1 MIRFIE
7 YFIKNTRL
15 NYMLLVFLAYM
26 GYNAYSNI
34 PKEIFPDVELDKISV
49 LGAYSGTS
57 ASVMDKMAVRD
68 IEDELSNINGIDKTE
83 TTITPG
89 AFAIIL
95 TLNESVNK
103 VNTLSR
109 VKDSI
114 ATTRQY
120 LPSDMNEP
128 IAKLLDKSKS
138 LIKLSLSSEKL
149 SRGELTVIA
158 KDIKSKISK
167 IKDISEILIRGDSQE
182 EVSIKIDS
190 EAIVA
195 YNLEHSSIQKAIANL
210 SYIFPIGDIEQR
222 GSFVY
227 ISTVNGKSSAQEWE
241 ESILN

>member
-1 MIRFIE
+1 MTKFIE

-26 GYNAYSNI
+26 GYNAYTNI
-34 PKEIFPDVELDKISV
+34 PKEIFPNIELDKISV

-89 AFAIIL
+89 SFAIIL
-95 TLNESVNK
+95 TLNESVDK

-138 LIKLSLSSEKL
+138 LIKLSLASDKL

-158 KDIKSKISK
+158 KEIKSKLSK
-167 IKDISEILIRGDSQE
+167 IKDISEILIRGDSKE
-182 EVSIKIDS
+182 EVAISIDS
-190 EAIVA
+190 EAVLA
-195 YNLEHSSIQKAIANL
+195 Y
-210 SYIFPIGDIEQR
+210 DI
-222 GSFVY
+222 
-227 ISTVNGKSSAQEWE
+227 KH
-241 ESILN
+241 

>member
-1 MIRFIE
+1 MTKFIE

-26 GYNAYSNI
+26 GYNAYVNI
-34 PKEIFPDVELDKISV
+34 PKEIFPNVELDKISV

-89 AFAIIL
+89 TFAIIL

-103 VNTLSR
+103 INTLSR
-109 VKDSI
+109 VKDAI

-138 LIKLSLSSEKL
+138 LIKLSLSS
-149 SRGELTVIA
+149 
-158 KDIKSKISK
+158 D
-167 IKDISEILIRGDSQE
+167 
-182 EVSIKIDS
+182 
-190 EAIVA
+190 
-195 YNLEHSSIQKAIANL
+195 
-210 SYIFPIGDIEQR
+210 
-222 GSFVY
+222 
-227 ISTVNGKSSAQEWE
+227 
-241 ESILN
+241 